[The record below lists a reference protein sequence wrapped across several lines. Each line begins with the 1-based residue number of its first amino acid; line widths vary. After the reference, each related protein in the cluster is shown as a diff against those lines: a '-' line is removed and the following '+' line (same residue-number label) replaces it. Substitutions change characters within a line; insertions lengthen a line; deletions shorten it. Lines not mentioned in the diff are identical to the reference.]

1 MAQRELYSLQNMIV
15 LKGVMQR
22 LNVKIKSKKMKAD
35 KKSLLYQLKL

>member
-1 MAQRELYSLQNMIV
+1 MAQRELYSLPNMIV

-22 LNVKIKSKKMKAD
+22 LNVKTKNKEMKAG